1 MTMPGTAVMPLW
13 PALVPP
19 GLYLLAV
26 AARHLRRRPTAVAGA
41 WDLVLLA
48 AALTPLLLVGPLE
61 LLQPPGIRGPWRL
74 LLTLV
79 FVALLVALA
88 LLAARPRLV
97 VYNVSLEQL
106 RPVVAHVA
114 AALDPGARWAGE
126 TVALP
131 GRDVQ
136 VHLDGR
142 GSMRSVSLVAV
153 GSRTSPESW
162 ADFTRRVRAAVRRVR
177 VRASPWAPVYAGLGV
192 AFLAAAS
199 WLAWRGT

>member
-1 MTMPGTAVMPLW
+1 MMPGTAAMPLW

-26 AARHLRRRPTAVAGA
+26 AARHLQRRPTALTGA
-41 WDLVLLA
+41 RDLGLLA
-48 AALTPLLLVGPLE
+48 AALAPPLLVGPLE
-61 LLQPPGIRGPWRL
+61 LLQPPGLRGPWRL
-74 LLTLV
+74 LLPFVL
-79 FVALLVALA
+79 VALATALA

-97 VYNVSLEQL
+97 VYNISLEQL

-131 GRDVQ
+131 GREIQ

-142 GSMRSVSLVAV
+142 GPLRSVSLVAV
-153 GSRTSPESW
+153 GSRTSPEAW
-162 ADFTRRVRAAVRRVR
+162 AEFTRRLRAAVRRVR
-177 VRASPWAPVYAGLGV
+177 VRRNPWSVALAAPGV
-192 AFLAAAS
+192 AFLAAAA
-199 WLAWRGT
+199 WLAWRGP